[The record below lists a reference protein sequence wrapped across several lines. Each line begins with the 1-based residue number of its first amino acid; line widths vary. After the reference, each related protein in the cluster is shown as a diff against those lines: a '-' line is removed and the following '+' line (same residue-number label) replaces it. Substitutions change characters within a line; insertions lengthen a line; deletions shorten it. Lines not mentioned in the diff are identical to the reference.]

1 MHILLSI
8 STQISGI
15 NFHQI
20 DDEFISCCY
29 LLEWIPHFNSK
40 KGKKSKKMMPST
52 SVFFNVIMINII
64 YVSYLHFDRNQIQ
77 DLQFF
82 HILLTE
88 VEVEVEVNMVVED
101 QSLYIFHI
109 YILVSI
115 LEI

>member
-40 KGKKSKKMMPST
+40 KGKKSKKMMPSIFI
-52 SVFFNVIMINII
+52 FFNVIIINII

-82 HILLTE
+82 HILL
-88 VEVEVEVNMVVED
+88 VEVEVEVNMQVED
-101 QSLYIFHI
+101 QSLYTFHI